1 MFYYAWLLGLP
12 MAAFFATLMCVLYEV
27 REDADRQSKK

>member
-27 REDADRQSKK
+27 REGADQSKK